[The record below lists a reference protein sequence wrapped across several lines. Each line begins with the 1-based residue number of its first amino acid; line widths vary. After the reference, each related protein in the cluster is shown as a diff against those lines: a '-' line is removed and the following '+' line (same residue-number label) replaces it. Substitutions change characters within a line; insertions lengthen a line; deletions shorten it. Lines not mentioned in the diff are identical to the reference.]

1 MPRLPYLNREDLPEE
16 YRDYFE
22 GLRTEEG
29 HMLNIHRMMAHRP
42 NLLQSRVAFSRA
54 LNRQQPLLPP
64 RLRELAQL
72 TIGRVTAGL
81 YEYHHHTSRA
91 LRAGLTV
98 EHIMALPVWERH
110 SIFTAE
116 ERAVMRYAEEMTSNI
131 RVADA
136 TFDALREFLSEAQ
149 IVELTLVIAHY
160 NSTVRF
166 LEALQ
171 VMPNEDGGE

>member
-1 MPRLPYLNREDLPEE
+1 MARLPYLNREDLPEE

-22 GLRTEEG
+22 GLRTPEG

-54 LNRQQPLLPP
+54 LNRQQPLLAP

-72 TIGRVTAGL
+72 TVGRVTAGV
-81 YEYHHHTSRA
+81 YEYHHHMVRG

-98 EHIMALPVWERH
+98 EHIMSLPVWERH
-110 SIFTAE
+110 PIFTDE
-116 ERAVMRYAEEMTSNI
+116 ERSVMRYAEEMTSHI
-131 RVADA
+131 RVTDT
-136 TFDALREFLSEAQ
+136 TFDALRGFLSQAQ
-149 IVELTLVIAHY
+149 IIELTLVIAHY